1 MARRKNKQVKQE
13 EETLVDVVGRV
24 ETVQDYV
31 EQNSSK
37 IMTIIGVV
45 VLLVAAV
52 VAYFNFYKAPRD
64 LEAAELIQY
73 AQFKF
78 DNEQYA
84 IALDGDTINTDQGFL
99 DIIDNYSGTKS
110 ANLANY
116 YAGISYLNLGNYEAS
131 ISYLNDF
138 SVKGRVLGAYK
149 YAALGDAHSE
159 LENMDKALSNY
170 RKAASTDPNEFSTPL
185 HLMKLAFFL
194 ENQGKTDEAKETYN
208 KIINQYP
215 NSIQAV
221 DAKKYL
227 ARIGG

>member
-13 EETLVDVVGRV
+13 EETLVDVVGRA

-37 IMTIIGVV
+37 IMTIIGVI

-64 LEAAELIQY
+64 KEAAELIQY
-73 AQFKF
+73 AQFNF

-84 IALDGDTINTDQGFL
+84 IALDGDTINPDQGFL

-110 ANLANY
+110 ANLAHY
-116 YAGISYLNLGNYEAS
+116 YAGISYLNLGNYDVAVE
-131 ISYLNDF
+131 YLNDY
-138 SVKGRVLGAYK
+138 SEKGRVVGSYK
-149 YAALGDAHSE
+149 YAALGDAYSE
-159 LENMDKALSNY
+159 LEQMDKALSNY

-194 ENQGKTDEAKETYN
+194 ENQGQADEAKKTYN
-208 KIINQYP
+208 MITSKYP
-215 NSIQAV
+215 SSAQAV

>member
-1 MARRKNKQVKQE
+1 MARRRNKQVKQE

-37 IMTIIGVV
+37 IMTIIGVI
-45 VLLVAAV
+45 VLIVALIA
-52 VAYFNFYKAPRD
+52 AYFNFYVTPRNN
-64 LEAAELIQY
+64 EASELIQY
-73 AQFKF
+73 AQFNF
-78 DNEQYA
+78 DNENYA
-84 IALDGDTINTDQGFL
+84 IALDGDTINPDQGFL

-110 ANLANY
+110 ANIANY
-116 YAGISYLNLGNYEAS
+116 YAGISYLNLGNYDAS

-138 SVKGRVLGAYK
+138 SEKGRVLGAYK

-170 RKAASTDPNEFSTPL
+170 RKAASTNPNEFSTPL

-208 KIINQYP
+208 KITSKYP
-215 NSIQAV
+215 NSAQAV